1 MKFSTVIVSA
11 LAAFASAAP
20 AETQSEKR
28 AALDIGKLN
37 NYRFANQNFG
47 YLGQIN
53 SLNFGAISQLVTV
66 NNFNAIAAF
75 QTLFVNQV
83 FDINSLLQ
91 LQQLQTLIQFQ
102 QLGVLSAFDLSTLQ
116 LQTINLGLI
125 NSVGGFDLNTLLSG
139 SNSLVSAA
147 QITQIQQIGQPLFAP
162 IGPKE

>member
-28 AALDIGKLN
+28 TALDISKLN
-37 NYRFANQNFG
+37 NYRFSNQNFG

-53 SLNFGAISQLVTV
+53 SLNFAVLTQLVTV
-66 NNFNAIAAF
+66 NNFNAITAF

-91 LQQLQTLIQFQ
+91 LQQLQMLIQFQ

-116 LQTINLGLI
+116 IETVNLGMLAPI
-125 NSVGGFDLNTLLSG
+125 GSVNLGQFISG
-139 SNSLVSAA
+139 SNSLVPDS
-147 QITQIQQIGQPLFAP
+147 QLSQIQQIAQPLFASSRQ
-162 IGPKE
+162 